1 MKLSI
6 IIPAYNIDGYIEKC
20 VNSCLQQDMDS
31 ADYEIIIVNDGSTDR
46 SRQVAEDLA
55 SRHGNVRVINKEN
68 GGLSTARNAGLDA
81 AKGDYIWMIDGDDY
95 IEANCLK
102 LLVGRAY
109 QDDLDVLCF
118 NSKYVYSDG
127 RQCNQHMVCKNI
139 GHIYSGPDFTCN
151 SDIAYSAYIAL
162 YRRAFLNSN
171 SLRFLPGILHED
183 LEFTPRAF
191 CLARRIAYIDEYP
204 YYYVQRQGSIT
215 NSKRHARRCRD
226 YLTIADSLHAFTTEH
241 FDKGSA
247 TYNAMMKH
255 AYYSLTESLNYYTS
269 SAMPI
274 SAFKQS
280 RCYPMDTSITTARA
294 RTKARIAN
302 FSIHLYIILSR
313 LQNLFDK
320 RY

>member
-6 IIPAYNIDGYIEKC
+6 IIPAYNIEGYIEKC
-20 VNSCLQQDMDS
+20 VNSCLQQDMDHS
-31 ADYEIIIVNDGSTDR
+31 DYEIIIVNDGSTDR

-68 GGLSTARNAGLDA
+68 GGASTARNAGLDA

-109 QDDLDVLCF
+109 QDVLDVLCF
-118 NSKYVYSDG
+118 NSKYVYPDG
-127 RQCNQHMVCKNI
+127 RQCNQYPICKNI
-139 GHIYSGPDFTCN
+139 GHIYSGPDY
-151 SDIAYSAYIAL
+151 IAYSPWSAL
-162 YRRAFLNSN
+162 YRREFLISN

-183 LEFTPRAF
+183 LEFTPRAL
-191 CLARRIAYIDEYP
+191 CLARRIVYIDEYP
-204 YYYVQRQGSIT
+204 YYYVQRQDSIT

-255 AYYSLTESLNYYTS
+255 AYYSFTESLNYYTS
-269 SAMPI
+269 KAMPI
-274 SAFKQS
+274 SAYKQS

-302 FSIHLYIILSR
+302 FSIRLYIILSR

>member
-55 SRHGNVRVINKEN
+55 SQHGSVRVINKEN

-81 AKGDYIWMIDGDDY
+81 AKGDYVWMIDGDDY
-95 IEANCLK
+95 IEANCLNR
-102 LLVGRAY
+102 LVSRAY
-109 QDDLDVLCF
+109 QDVLYVLCF
-118 NSKYVYSDG
+118 NSKHVYSDG
-127 RQCNQHMVCKNI
+127 RQCNQYTICKNI
-139 GHIYSGPDFTCN
+139 GHIYSGPDYICN
-151 SDIAYSAYIAL
+151 IDISYSACLAL
-162 YRRAFLNSN
+162 YRRDYLNSN
-171 SLRFLPGILHED
+171 NLRFIPGNLHED
-183 LEFTPRAF
+183 LEFTPRAL

-204 YYYVQRQGSIT
+204 YYYVQHQGSIM
-215 NSKRHARRCRD
+215 NSKRNARRCRD

-302 FSIHLYIILSR
+302 FSIRLYIILSR

-320 RY
+320 R